1 MELYLIRHTRVAT
14 AAGICYG
21 GSDVPVAATYPE
33 DEAAV
38 ATRLAPILAAGP
50 VFAYSSPLTRCRC
63 LAEALVPG
71 PIHFDDRLREYD
83 FGRWELQ
90 PWNTL
95 PAAELDPWMADYV
108 LVPAPGGES
117 FLDLQV
123 RTTAFLDE
131 VLAQPDAPQVALVFC
146 HSAVIRSMLC
156 HCLGLPLANAF
167 RLDIDYGSISKV
179 RYNQGR
185 FNVAYTN
192 A

>member
-38 ATRLAPILAAGP
+38 ATRLTSILAAGP
-50 VFAYSSPLTRCRC
+50 VATYSSPLTRCRC

-90 PWNTL
+90 PWNSL

-108 LVPAPGGES
+108 QVPAPGGES

-123 RTTAFLDE
+123 RTTAFLNE
-131 VLAQPDAPQVALVFC
+131 VLAQSDGPQVTLIFC